1 MPHPLC
7 DQFNIPQKF
16 FSVKCS
22 LPTDPQKF
30 SSSKVSHY
38 TVILYSICTY
48 ARKISC
54 IPFVVD
60 FDIALLVVVAFP
72 TVFLAGAAA
81 VALVVMVPA
90 TFPLDLAVPAT
101 FGALPTPL
109 VVPEL
114 FLITTDVVDFALVLV
129 VSVMVVMVAV
139 VLFGGGG
146 EMEDS
151 IFARF
156 TAGPFC
162 GKRYQCAQLNY
173 VRK

>member
-22 LPTDPQKF
+22 LPTDPRKF
-30 SSSKVSHY
+30 SSSKVSRY
-38 TVILYSICTY
+38 MVILYSICTY

-72 TVFLAGAAA
+72 TVFLVAAA

-114 FLITTDVVDFALVLV
+114 FLTTTDVVDFALIVLV
-129 VSVMVVMVAV
+129 VSVMVVVVAV
-139 VLFGGGG
+139 VLGGG

-151 IFARF
+151 IFTRF

-173 VRK
+173 MRK